1 MMLRERTF
9 ALITFRK
16 VGRLR
21 FLGHLDVVRAFDR
34 AIRRAKLPVAYSQ
47 GFSPHT
53 LLSFAMPLPVGIA
66 GENELAGLELSVEWD
81 PRAVYKSL
89 SLQLPPE
96 LGIVGVQM
104 MQKSKRSV
112 FADLAGADYRADLV
126 GAEEAAL
133 QQAVRGL
140 QDEREWLI
148 HRTTKSKNLDLD
160 LKPRVYGL
168 LAREHSLL
176 MRISLGQDTLA
187 KPEEVVELISRHL
200 DAPVQASLTRL
211 ALYTERQLPFTPAL
225 Q

>member
-16 VGRLR
+16 TGRLR

-66 GENELAGLELSVEWD
+66 GEGELAGLELAHEWD

-89 SLQLPPE
+89 SRQLPPD

-104 MQKSKRSV
+104 LQKSKRSP
-112 FADLAGADYRADLV
+112 FADLAAADYRADLM
-126 GAEEAAL
+126 GLDDAAL
-133 QQAVRGL
+133 AQAVHSL
-140 QDEREWLI
+140 ERRPELI
-148 HRTTKSKNLDLD
+148 VHRSTKTKDLDLD
-160 LKPRVYGL
+160 LKSRIRGL
-168 LAREHSLL
+168 KTDGPALL
-176 MRISLGQDTLA
+176 MRVGQGQDNMA
-187 KPEEVVELISRHL
+187 KPEEVLELLAREVGQPL
-200 DAPVQASLTRL
+200 DVACLTRL
-211 ALYTERQLPFTPAL
+211 ALYTERQLPFTAAL
-225 Q
+225 

>member
-16 VGRLR
+16 TGQLR

-66 GENELAGLELSVEWD
+66 GENELAGLELAVEWD
-81 PRAVYKSL
+81 PLAVYKAL
-89 SLQLPPE
+89 SRQLPPE
-96 LGIVGVQM
+96 LGVVGVQM

-112 FADLAGADYRADLV
+112 FADLAGADYRAEIAGID
-126 GAEEAAL
+126 AETL
-133 QQAVRGL
+133 QQAIRDL
-140 QDEREWLI
+140 QAEREWVV
-148 HRTTKSKNLDLD
+148 HRTTKSKDMDLD
-160 LKPRVYGL
+160 LKPRVYDL
-168 LAREHSLL
+168 KVQEQALV
-176 MRISLGQDTLA
+176 MRLGLGQENLA
-187 KPEEVVELISRHL
+187 KPEELLEVLARHFGQPL
-200 DAPVQASLTRL
+200 EASLSRL

-225 Q
+225 